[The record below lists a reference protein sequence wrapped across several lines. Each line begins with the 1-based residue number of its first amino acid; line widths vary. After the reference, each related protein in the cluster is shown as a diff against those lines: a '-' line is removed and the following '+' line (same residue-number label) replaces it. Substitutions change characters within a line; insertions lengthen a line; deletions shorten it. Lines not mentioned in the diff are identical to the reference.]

1 MGGLAGLS
9 FDEGQFSVV
18 GYVTGGSDL
27 IGQVEGW
34 GHAREGGDPERW
46 GQAEAARLGQERPWV
61 GKNLFFRPFYNDSN
75 IRVSHLSPPGS

>member
-27 IGQVEGW
+27 IGQVEG
-34 GHAREGGDPERW
+34 GDTLEKVEILSGGD
-46 GQAEAARLGQERPWV
+46 RLRQPA
-61 GKNLFFRPFYNDSN
+61 
-75 IRVSHLSPPGS
+75 